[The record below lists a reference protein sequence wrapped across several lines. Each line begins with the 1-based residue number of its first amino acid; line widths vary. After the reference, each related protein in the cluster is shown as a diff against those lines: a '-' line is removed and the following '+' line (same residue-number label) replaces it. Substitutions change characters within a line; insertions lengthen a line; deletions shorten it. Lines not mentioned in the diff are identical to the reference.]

1 MKSSLLRLAALVIA
15 ASLSLTSCA
24 KLPTSS
30 EVKVGSDI
38 QSGLTADYLYYSPS
52 GPAEAATQQEIIN
65 GFLNAATGPQ
75 NDYAVAR
82 QYLSRDLAAKW
93 NPSLELLIGDT
104 RPLVEVSGST
114 SGQISVKAVAR
125 VDSVGRYQDLGAGVT
140 RVLEYAFVEE
150 NGQWRISQAPDTIVL
165 VRPVFDV
172 LFKGYSLYFY
182 DNQDRYLVPDLR
194 WFATR
199 VSTSTRL
206 VSALLDGPDGWLA
219 ASVNTAF
226 PKDTK
231 LAIDSVIVEDGTA
244 IVDLAASANDS
255 TVAQRQ
261 RMLVQLTATLT
272 QLTNVY
278 SVRILIDHVPQA
290 IANLPYQVSLAN
302 NPDPIVLTADG
313 FRPLS
318 QTATSMDRASAAAK
332 SWQATDFA
340 INNQQTLLAVLGPL
354 GVGVTRLTGPKSDLV
369 GVDYRGDLLAPA
381 IDVQGHIFTL
391 GSAAESALQVSDPT
405 GKQILVY
412 SSWLARADHAGFAIS
427 REGSRLAVLMNFE
440 NKKRLFVAAIE
451 RDADGVPVS
460 ISQPIEIGFTENIVS
475 SVAWIDDTTVA
486 TIARSK
492 EGLNYAAYIQVG
504 GEVKRFS
511 PVSNAKSIVANG
523 ASSTAYILDN
533 QNELRILRSLT
544 WINFAKGIIAI
555 HFAG

>member
-1 MKSSLLRLAALVIA
+1 MKSRFIRLAAVLLT
-15 ASLSLTSCA
+15 ASLSLTGCA

-104 RPLVEVSGST
+104 RPLVEVSGLS

-125 VDSVGRYQDLGAGVT
+125 VDSVGRYQDLGNGVT
-140 RVLEYAFVEE
+140 RVLDYSFVEE

-172 LFKGYSLYFY
+172 LFKSYSLYFY

-206 VSALLDGPDGWLA
+206 VSALLDGPDEWLA

-226 PKDTK
+226 AKDTR
-231 LAIDSVIVEDGTA
+231 LAIDSVIVENGTA

-272 QLTNVY
+272 QLTNVD
-278 SVRILIDHVPQA
+278 SVRILIDHVPQT

-302 NPDPIVLTADG
+302 NPDPIVLTSEGLRAV
-313 FRPLS
+313 S

-340 INNQQTLLAVLGPL
+340 INNQQTLLALLGPL
-354 GVGVTRLTGPKSDLV
+354 GVGVTKLNDPKAELV

-381 IDVQGHIFTL
+381 IDVQGYVFTL
-391 GSAAESALQVSDPT
+391 GSAAESVLQVSSPA
-405 GKQILVY
+405 GKPILTFG
-412 SSWLARADHAGFAIS
+412 SWLARADHSAFAIS

-440 NKKRLFVAAIE
+440 NKIRLFVAAIE
-451 RDADGVPVS
+451 RDSKGVPVS
-460 ISQPIEIGFTENIVS
+460 IAQPIEIATTENIVGS
-475 SVAWIDDTTVA
+475 IAWIDDTTLA
-486 TIARSK
+486 TISRSSD
-492 EGLNYAAYIQVG
+492 GLTYAAYIQVG

-511 PVSNAKSIVANG
+511 PVANARAVVANSS
-523 ASSTAYILDN
+523 SSTAYILDSK
-533 QNELRILRSLT
+533 NELRILRSLT
-544 WINFAKGIIAI
+544 WIYFAKDIIAI

>member
-1 MKSSLLRLAALVIA
+1 MKSRFMRVAAALLT
-15 ASLSLTSCA
+15 ASLSLAGCA

-104 RPLVEVSGST
+104 RPLVEVSGLS

-125 VDSVGRYQDLGAGVT
+125 VDSVGRYQDLGNGVT
-140 RVLEYAFVEE
+140 RVLDYSFVEE

-172 LFKGYSLYFY
+172 LFKSYSLYFY

-206 VSALLDGPDGWLA
+206 VSALLDGPDEWLA

-226 PKDTK
+226 AKDTR
-231 LAIDSVIVEDGTA
+231 LAIDSVIVENGTA

-272 QLTNVY
+272 QLTNVD
-278 SVRILIDHVPQA
+278 SVRILIDHVPQT

-302 NPDPIVLTADG
+302 NPDPIVLTSEGLRAV
-313 FRPLS
+313 S

-340 INNQQTLLAVLGPL
+340 INNQQTLLALLGPL
-354 GVGVTRLTGPKSDLV
+354 GVGVTKLNDPKAELV

-381 IDVQGHIFTL
+381 IDVQGYVFTL
-391 GSAAESALQVSDPT
+391 GSAAESVLQVSSPA
-405 GKQILVY
+405 GKPILTFG
-412 SSWLARADHAGFAIS
+412 SWLARADHSAFAIS

-440 NKKRLFVAAIE
+440 NKIRLFVSAIE
-451 RDADGVPVS
+451 RDSKGVPVS
-460 ISQPIEIGFTENIVS
+460 IAQPIEIATTENIVGS
-475 SVAWIDDTTVA
+475 IAWIDDTTLA
-486 TIARSK
+486 TISRSSD
-492 EGLNYAAYIQVG
+492 GLTYAAYIQVG

-511 PVSNAKSIVANG
+511 PVANARAVVANSS
-523 ASSTAYILDN
+523 SSTAYILDN
-533 QNELRILRSLT
+533 NNELRILRSLT
-544 WINFAKGIIAI
+544 WIYFAKDIISI

>member
-1 MKSSLLRLAALVIA
+1 MKSRFMRVAAALLT
-15 ASLSLTSCA
+15 ASLSLAGCA

-38 QSGLTADYLYYSPS
+38 QSGLTADDLYYSPS

-104 RPLVEVSGST
+104 RPLVEVSGLS

-125 VDSVGRYQDLGAGVT
+125 VDSVGRYQDLGNGVT
-140 RVLEYAFVEE
+140 RVLDYSFVEE

-172 LFKGYSLYFY
+172 LFKSYSLYFY

-206 VSALLDGPDGWLA
+206 VSALLDGPDEWLA

-226 PKDTK
+226 AKDTR
-231 LAIDSVIVEDGTA
+231 LAIDSVIVENGTA

-272 QLTNVY
+272 QLTNVD
-278 SVRILIDHVPQA
+278 SVRILIDHVPQT

-302 NPDPIVLTADG
+302 NPDPIVLTSEGLRAV
-313 FRPLS
+313 S

-340 INNQQTLLAVLGPL
+340 INNQQTLLALLGPL
-354 GVGVTRLTGPKSDLV
+354 GVGVTKLNDPKAELV

-381 IDVQGHIFTL
+381 IDVQGYVFTL
-391 GSAAESALQVSDPT
+391 GSAAESVLQVSSPA
-405 GKQILVY
+405 GKPILTFG
-412 SSWLARADHAGFAIS
+412 SWLARADHSAFAIS

-440 NKKRLFVAAIE
+440 NKIRLFVSAIE
-451 RDADGVPVS
+451 RDSKGVPVS
-460 ISQPIEIGFTENIVS
+460 IAQPIEIATTENIVGS
-475 SVAWIDDTTVA
+475 IAWIDDTTLA
-486 TIARSK
+486 TISRSSD
-492 EGLNYAAYIQVG
+492 GLTYAAYIQVG

-511 PVSNAKSIVANG
+511 PVANARAVVANSS
-523 ASSTAYILDN
+523 SSTAYILDN
-533 QNELRILRSLT
+533 NNELRILRSLT
-544 WINFAKGIIAI
+544 WIYFAKDIISI